1 MGFGLPYL
9 TMTVQIAGP
18 IGPFLD
24 NVQQRQVPVMVMATC
39 EAAPSGPVSDRA
51 QFDEHVQTQLLRAI
65 RDVIGRKMERQEMTF
80 RHLGTGDVA
89 TAVPEIIAASG
100 LQQNGIGIGNLS
112 MAFGIDGHAPQP
124 PAPQQQPQHN
134 MAAGT
139 FDMGG
144 GHQLEVQINGK
155 TPEGYLKDKASSMIW
170 GWIIGAVIIGIMV
183 LTGIGF
189 GIYIYVAAKDTS
201 SPAGAAKT
209 AAAAKWDG
217 KTTFECGGNDI
228 VALNGVTATAG
239 VKAAGNC
246 QLTMT
251 GVNIT
256 APVAIEAG
264 ANAKVIMTGGSIT
277 ASTSSVVASGSAR
290 VDLVGTK
297 VSGKSKTSAAAKV
310 TGAP

>member
-1 MGFGLPYL
+1 
-9 TMTVQIAGP
+9 MTVQIAGP

-24 NVQQRQVPVMVMATC
+24 NVQQRQVDVMVMATC
-39 EAAPSGPVSDRA
+39 EVAPSGPVPDPA
-51 QFDEHVQTQLLRAI
+51 QLDQHVQAQLLRAI
-65 RDVIGRKMERQEMTF
+65 RDVIGRKMQNQEMTF
-80 RHLGTGDVA
+80 RHLGTGDVGSV
-89 TAVPEIIAASG
+89 VPEIIAASG
-100 LQQNGIGIGNLS
+100 LQQNGIGVGNLS
-112 MAFGIDGHAPQP
+112 MAFGIDGRPPQP
-124 PAPQQQPQHN
+124 APGGPQQAQQPQHN
-134 MAAGT
+134 LAAGT

-183 LTGIGF
+183 ITGIGF
-189 GIYIYVAAKDTS
+189 GIYIYIAAKDTS
-201 SPAGAAKT
+201 SPAGAAKA

-217 KTTFECGGNDI
+217 KSTFECGGNDI

-239 VKAAGNC
+239 VKAGGNC
-246 QLTMT
+246 QLTLT

-256 APVAIEAG
+256 APIGIEAG
-264 ANAKVIMTGGSIT
+264 ANAKVTMTGGSIT
-277 ASTSSVVASGSAR
+277 ASGNSVVASAGAK

-297 VSGKSKTSAAAKV
+297 VTGKSKTSAGAKI

>member
-1 MGFGLPYL
+1 
-9 TMTVQIAGP
+9 MTVQIAGP

-24 NVQQRQVPVMVMATC
+24 NVQSRQVPVDVMATC
-39 EAAPSGPVSDRA
+39 EYAPSGPVANPA
-51 QFDEHVQTQLLRAI
+51 QLDQHVQAELLRAI
-65 RDVIGRKMERQEMTF
+65 RDVIGRKMQSRDLTF
-80 RHLGTGDVA
+80 RHLGTGDIAAV
-89 TAVPEIIAASG
+89 VPEIIAASG
-100 LQQNGIGIGNLS
+100 LQQSGIGVGNLS
-112 MAFGIDGHAPQP
+112 LAFGIDGRPPQGGP
-124 PAPQQQPQHN
+124 PQQQPQQPQHN

-155 TPEGYLKDKASSMIW
+155 TPENFLKDKASSMIW

-183 LTGIGF
+183 ITGIGF

-201 SPAGAAKT
+201 SPAGAAKA

-217 KTTFECGGNDI
+217 KSTFECGGNDV
-228 VALNGVTATAG
+228 VAISGVTATAG
-239 VKAAGNC
+239 VKAGGNC
-246 QLTMT
+246 QLTLT
-251 GVNIT
+251 GVSIT

-264 ANAKVIMTGGSIT
+264 ANAKVIMTGGSVT
-277 ASTSSVVASGSAR
+277 ASSNSVVASGSAK

-297 VSGKSKTSAAAKV
+297 VSGKSKASAAAKI

>member
-1 MGFGLPYL
+1 
-9 TMTVQIAGP
+9 MTVQIAGP

-39 EAAPSGPVSDRA
+39 EAAPSGPVSDPA
-51 QFDEHVQTQLLRAI
+51 GFDQHVQMQVLRAI
-65 RDVIGRKMERQEMTF
+65 REVIGRKMQSQEMTF

-89 TAVPEIIAASG
+89 AVVPEIIAASG
-100 LQQNGIGIGNLS
+100 LQQNGIGVGNLS

-124 PAPQQQPQHN
+124 AAQQPQQPQHN
-134 MAAGT
+134 LAAGT

-189 GIYIYVAAKDTS
+189 GIYIYIAAKDTS
-201 SPAGAAKT
+201 SPAGAAKA

-217 KTTFECGGNDI
+217 KSTFECGGNDI
-228 VALNGVTATAG
+228 VALSGVTATAG

-246 QLTMT
+246 QLTIT
-251 GVNIT
+251 GTSIT
-256 APVAIEAG
+256 APVAIEASG
-264 ANAKVIMTGGSIT
+264 NAKVVMTGGSIT
-277 ASTSSVVASGSAR
+277 ASTNSVVASASAK
-290 VDLVGTK
+290 VDIVGTK
-297 VSGKSKTSAAAKV
+297 VSGKAKSSGAAKI
-310 TGAP
+310 TGAQ